1 MKSILSARTAIKGF
15 DRRCDRRG
23 TVIVLAACMMV
34 VVIGIAAFT
43 VDFALVNITKGQ
55 VQNAADSA
63 AHAAM
68 QDLVSSLGPG
78 ATITSTHAASEA
90 ESTATKMTARFRS
103 GDLESTQLSAKRD
116 VRFGCRSWNTT
127 TNEWERQ
134 WGVAPYNMVEVTVRR
149 TASADAPLGAVFA
162 KILGHDSFDVEAR
175 AVASIAPATGFA
187 LPEDSTASV
196 DILPIA
202 FDITTWNSL
211 LAQVYDQTNSG
222 FSDQHRYNTTSGTV
236 SNYADGVPEVNIYP
250 DANSAMPSG
259 NRGTVDI
266 GSSNNSTA
274 DLRRQI
280 QYGIN
285 ASDLDW
291 FPDGE
296 IRFNDDGNLF
306 LNGDTGISA
315 AIESAL
321 QSIVGHVRAI
331 PIFIE
336 VSGPGN
342 NAQFTIT
349 RFVGVR
355 IMAVKLTGGP
365 GQRYLRVQPAP
376 YSTRYALRGNVPVT
390 VDGVMSQPLL
400 ID

>member
-1 MKSILSARTAIKGF
+1 MKSIYSARAAITGY
-15 DRRCDRRG
+15 DRRCNRRG

-43 VDFALVNITKGQ
+43 VDFALVNVTKGQ

-68 QDLVSSLGPG
+68 QELISGLGPG
-78 ATITSTHAASEA
+78 ATRTSDFAASEA
-90 ESTATKMTARFRS
+90 EDTATEMTARFRS
-103 GDLESTQLSAKRD
+103 GDLNSTQLSAERD
-116 VRFGCRSWNTT
+116 VRFGCRSWNAT
-127 TNEWERQ
+127 TNEWELD
-134 WGVAPYNMVEVTVRR
+134 WDESPYNTVEVTVRR
-149 TASADAPLGAVFA
+149 TAAANAPLGAVFA
-162 KILGHDSFDVEAR
+162 QILGHNSFDVEAR
-175 AVASIAPATGFA
+175 AVASVAPTTGFY
-187 LPEDSTASV
+187 LPEGSSASI

-202 FDITTWNSL
+202 IDLTTWNSL
-211 LAQVYDQTNSG
+211 LAQIYNQTNSG
-222 FSDQHRYNTTSGTV
+222 FTDQHRYDPVSGEV
-236 SNYADGVPEVNIYP
+236 SNSSDGVPEVNIYP

-274 DLRRQI
+274 DLKRQI
-280 QYGIN
+280 QYGIS
-285 ASDLDW
+285 ASDLSW

-296 IRFNDDGNLF
+296 LRFNDDGVLF

-315 AIESAL
+315 GIESAL
-321 QSIVGHVRAI
+321 KSIVGHVRAI

-365 GQRYLRVQPAP
+365 SQRYLRVQPAP

-390 VDGVMSQPLL
+390 VDGIMSQPLL
-400 ID
+400 IE

>member
-1 MKSILSARTAIKGF
+1 MKSIYAARPAIHRY
-15 DRRCDRRG
+15 DTRCNRRG
-23 TVIVLAACMMV
+23 TVIVLSAVMMV

-43 VDFALVNITKGQ
+43 VDFALVNVTKGQ

-68 QDLVSSLGPG
+68 QELISGLGPG
-78 ATITSTHAASEA
+78 ATRTSNYAASEA
-90 ESTATKMTARFRS
+90 EDAATEMTARFRS
-103 GDLESTQLSAKRD
+103 GDIKSTQLSAERD
-116 VRFGCRSWNTT
+116 VRFGCRSWNST
-127 TNEWERQ
+127 TNKWDLQWE
-134 WGVAPYNMVEVTVRR
+134 VSPYNMVEVTVRR
-149 TASADAPLGAVFA
+149 TAAANAPLGAVFA
-162 KILGHDSFDVEAR
+162 QIIGHNSFDVEAR
-175 AVASIAPATGFA
+175 AVASIAPTTGFY
-187 LPEDSTASV
+187 LPEDSTASI

-202 FDITTWNSL
+202 LDLTTWNSL
-211 LAQVYDQTNSG
+211 LAQIYNQTNSG
-222 FSDQHRYNTTSGTV
+222 FSDQHRYDSTTGNV
-236 SNYADGVPEVNIYP
+236 SNSADGVPEVNIYP

-266 GSSNNSTA
+266 GSPNNSTA
-274 DLRRQI
+274 DLKRQI
-280 QYGIN
+280 QNGIN

-296 IRFNDDGNLF
+296 LRFNDDGLLF

-315 AIESAL
+315 GIESAL
-321 QSIVGHVRAI
+321 KSIIGHVRAI

-365 GQRYLRVQPAP
+365 SQRYLRVQPAP
-376 YSTRYALRGNVPVT
+376 YTTRYALRGNAPVT
-390 VDGVMSQPLL
+390 VDGIMSQPLL
-400 ID
+400 IE

>member
-1 MKSILSARTAIKGF
+1 MKSNYSNHKVTHRQDIHHN
-15 DRRCDRRG
+15 RRG

-43 VDFALVNITKGQ
+43 VDFALVNVTKGQ
-55 VQNAADSA
+55 VQNAADSS

-68 QDLVSSLGPG
+68 QELISGLGPG
-78 ATITSTHAASEA
+78 ATRTPGYAASEA
-90 ESTATKMTARFRS
+90 EDAAAEMTARFRS
-103 GDLESTQLSAKRD
+103 GDRESTQLSAERD
-116 VRFGCRSWNTT
+116 VRFGCRSWNSG
-127 TNEWERQ
+127 TNEWQ
-134 WGVAPYNMVEVTVRR
+134 LDWGATPYNMVEVTVRR
-149 TASADAPLGAVFA
+149 TTAANAPLGAVFA
-162 KILGHDSFDVEAR
+162 QILGHNSFDIEAR
-175 AVASIAPATGFA
+175 AVASVAPTTGFY
-187 LPEDSTASV
+187 LPEDSTATI

-202 FDITTWNSL
+202 LDLTTWNSL
-211 LAQVYDQTNSG
+211 LAQIYDQTNSG
-222 FSDQHRYNTTSGTV
+222 FSDQHRYDSASGNV
-236 SNYADGVPEVNIYP
+236 SNSSDGVPEVNIYP

-266 GSSNNSTA
+266 GSPNNSTA
-274 DLRRQI
+274 DLKRQI

-285 ASDLDW
+285 SSDLNW
-291 FPDGE
+291 FPNGE
-296 IRFNDDGNLF
+296 LRFNDDGVLF

-315 AIESAL
+315 GIESAL
-321 QSIVGHVRAI
+321 KSIVGHVRAI

-365 GQRYLRVQPAP
+365 SQRYLRVQPAP
-376 YSTRYALRGNVPVT
+376 YVTRYALRGNVPVT
-390 VDGVMSQPLL
+390 VDGIMSQPLL
-400 ID
+400 IE

>member
-1 MKSILSARTAIKGF
+1 MKSTLSARSANKGF
-15 DRRCDRRG
+15 RRQCNRQG

-43 VDFALVNITKGQ
+43 VDFALINITKGQ

-68 QDLVSSLGPG
+68 QDLLKGLGPG
-78 ATITSTHAASEA
+78 GTVTPAAAASLA
-90 ESTATKMTARFRS
+90 ETTAANMTRRFSS
-103 GDLESTQLSAKRD
+103 GDVSSTQLRPERD
-116 VRFGCRSWNTT
+116 MRFGCRSWNAA
-127 TNEWERQ
+127 TNSWDQQ
-134 WGVAPYNMVEVTVRR
+134 WGVTPYNMVEVTVRR
-149 TASADAPLGAVFA
+149 TAAADAPLGAVFA
-162 KILGHDSFDVEAR
+162 KVLGHNSFDVEAR
-175 AVASIAPATGFA
+175 AVASVAPATGFGLA
-187 LPEDSTASV
+187 ANSTATI

-202 FDITTWNSL
+202 LDLTTWNSL
-211 LAQVYDQTNSG
+211 LAQIYNGTNSG
-222 FSDQHRYNTTSGTV
+222 FSDQHRYTTAGTV
-236 SNYADGVPEVNIYP
+236 SDSADGVPEVNIYP

-274 DLRRQI
+274 DLKRQI

-285 ASDLDW
+285 ASDLSW
-291 FPDGE
+291 FPNGE
-296 IRFNDDGNLF
+296 LRFNDDGVLS

-315 AIESAL
+315 GIETAL
-321 QSIVGHVRAI
+321 KSIIGHVRAI
-331 PIFIE
+331 PIFIQ

-365 GQRYLRVQPAP
+365 SQRYLRVQPAP

-390 VDGVMSQPLL
+390 VDGIMSQPLL
-400 ID
+400 VE

>member
-1 MKSILSARTAIKGF
+1 MKSILSARSATKHFG
-15 DRRCDRRG
+15 RHCNRQG

-34 VVIGIAAFT
+34 VVIGIAGFT
-43 VDFALVNITKGQ
+43 VDFALVNVTKGQ

-68 QDLVSSLGPG
+68 QELLKSLGPG
-78 ATITSTHAASEA
+78 GTVTPSAAASLA
-90 ESTATKMTARFRS
+90 KTTAADMTRRFRS
-103 GDLESTQLSAKRD
+103 GDVSSTQLQPERD
-116 VRFGCRSWNTT
+116 MRFGCRSWNAS
-127 TNEWERQ
+127 TNSWDQQ
-134 WGVAPYNMVEVTVRR
+134 WGVTPYNMVEVTVRR
-149 TASADAPLGAVFA
+149 TAAADAPLGAVFA
-162 KILGHDSFDVEAR
+162 KVLGRHSFDVEAR
-175 AVASIAPATGFA
+175 AVASVAPAKGFG
-187 LPEDSTASV
+187 LPDNSTASI

-202 FDITTWNSL
+202 LDLTTWNSL
-211 LAQVYDQTNSG
+211 LAQIYNGTNSG
-222 FSDQHRYNTTSGTV
+222 FSDRHLYNTAAGSV
-236 SNYADGVPEVNIYP
+236 SNSADGVPEVNIYP

-266 GSSNNSTA
+266 GSPNNSTA
-274 DLRRQI
+274 DLKRQI

-285 ASDLDW
+285 ASDLAW
-291 FPDGE
+291 FPNGE
-296 IRFNDDGNLF
+296 LRFNDDGILS

-315 AIESAL
+315 GIESAL
-321 QSIVGHVRAI
+321 KSIVGHVRAI
-331 PIFIE
+331 PIFIQ

-365 GQRYLRVQPAP
+365 SQRYLRVQPAP

-390 VDGVMSQPLL
+390 VDGIMSQPLL
-400 ID
+400 VE